1 MKKNAQLLSKEEQ
14 ETIISAVKKAESA
27 TSGEIVPMIVASCS
41 PYPAA
46 TFLSSLVYALTI
58 SAVITI
64 TLMLIERPSTVILD
78 FFHTYLVEQLASF
91 VVFLIVFLF
100 FIPIFILLTKK
111 VPALKKIFLSRTE
124 ISEQVRET
132 SHTAFKLHGLD
143 KTKDRNG
150 LLIFVSL
157 FEKRV
162 TVIADVGISRLVSN
176 SEWKN
181 ITDAL
186 AIQIKK
192 GNVIGGICDAIDACG
207 KILAKHFPKLHDDE
221 DELQNIILEK

>member
-14 ETIISAVKKAESA
+14 EIIISAVKKAESA

-46 TFLSSLVYALTI
+46 TFLACLVYALTI

-64 TLMLIERPSTVILD
+64 SLMLMETPSAAILY
-78 FFHTYLVEQLASF
+78 FFRTYFVEQLASF
-91 VVFLIVFLF
+91 FVFLIGFLF

-111 VPALKKIFLSRTE
+111 EPSLKKLFLSKSE

-132 SHTAFKLHGLD
+132 SHTAFKIHGLD
-143 KTKDRNG
+143 KTKNRNG

-186 AIQIKK
+186 AIQIKN
-192 GNVIGGICDAIDACG
+192 GNLIGGICDAIDACG
-207 KILAKHFPKLHDDE
+207 KILAKHFPKTRDDE